1 MFRVGFG
8 YDIHRFT
15 DGRPL
20 IIGGVEIPYAKG
32 LLGHSDAD
40 VLLHALADALLGAA
54 GAGDIGELFPD
65 TDPQYRGIA
74 SSVLV
79 GKVFELVRSRGFQA
93 VNVDATVIAQEPN
106 LSAFK
111 KTIACSIASLV
122 GLEAAGVN
130 VKAKTQ
136 EGLGAIG
143 RKEAVAAYCVVLL
156 EKKA

>member
-79 GKVFELVRSRGFQA
+79 GKVFELVRSLGFQA